1 MNKHFKQLASIKIQL
16 MSHAKLWKTFYLAVL
31 LIYTTH
37 CWQFFHML
45 YYKELFAQKPHLFL
59 REVIFL
65 QYHHFITILPSLQ
78 SFTMWRPGVQGSEYD
93 RRN

>member
-1 MNKHFKQLASIKIQL
+1 MNKHFKLTSIKIQL

-59 REVIFL
+59 SYFFTVPPFYYNPPFFAII
-65 QYHHFITILPSLQ
+65 YHVAPWGPRF
-78 SFTMWRPGVQGSEYD
+78 
-93 RRN
+93 